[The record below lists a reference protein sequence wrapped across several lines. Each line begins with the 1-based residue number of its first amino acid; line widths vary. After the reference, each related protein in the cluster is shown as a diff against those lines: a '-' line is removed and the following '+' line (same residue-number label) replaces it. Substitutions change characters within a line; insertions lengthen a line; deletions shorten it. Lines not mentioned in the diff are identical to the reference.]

1 MKQEELQGIP
11 QLLSSAAAVWGEG
24 IWLSAAKSAL
34 HLWTAVTWWWS
45 SLLQQQLP
53 EPESTLGNTYLVGL
67 FKVTA
72 PALSNVSEN
81 FVSYACVHPTVG
93 VVDKHPS
100 LLSSK
105 GLNRPFPL
113 DYYLKTKG
121 LNNSSDF
128 EKKHV
133 QI

>member
-1 MKQEELQGIP
+1 M
-11 QLLSSAAAVWGEG
+11 
-24 IWLSAAKSAL
+24 
-34 HLWTAVTWWWS
+34 
-45 SLLQQQLP
+45 
-53 EPESTLGNTYLVGL
+53 GL

-100 LLSSK
+100 LLRSK

-128 EKKHV
+128 EKKHT